1 VAAYTLT
8 LSDEE
13 IARYRVMAATARA
26 SEADVWEAA
35 GIVAGAQI
43 ADVGCGPGAMTLEL
57 ADIVGP
63 TGSVVGVDGDPAA
76 VAAAQAMLAD
86 LPNAGAQEG
95 QADATGL
102 EPGSFDVVVMRHVLA
117 HNGVAEQRIV
127 DHLATLVRP
136 GGRVF
141 LLDIAMAGARFE
153 PDDPDLDDIGAR
165 YIALHAS
172 MGNDLQVGYR
182 LPRLLRSAGLEVL
195 DHRGTFAIINPPPGV
210 RPPPWAARDT
220 MVAAGLATAD
230 DVARWKVALERYDAM
245 VERPT
250 MFVPQFT
257 AIGQR
262 PA

>member
-8 LSDEE
+8 LSNEE

-26 SEADVWEAA
+26 SEADVWAAA
-35 GIVAGAQI
+35 GIVAGARI

-57 ADIVGP
+57 ADVVGP

-76 VAAAQAMLAD
+76 VAAAEVMLAEVA
-86 LPNAGAQEG
+86 NAHAQEG

-102 EPGSFDVVVMRHVLA
+102 EPGTFDVVVMRHVLA

-153 PDDPDLDDIGAR
+153 PDDPDLDDLGDR

-182 LPRLLRSAGLEVL
+182 LPRLLRNAGLEVL
-195 DHRGTFAIINPPPGV
+195 DHRGTFAIISPPPGV

-230 DVARWKVALERYDAM
+230 DVARWQVALERYDSL

-257 AIGQR
+257 GIGRR
-262 PA
+262 PI